1 MNNQD
6 IRKAIETN
14 NFKYWQVANKL
25 GMTDGN
31 FSRMLRIELT
41 KENKERVLNAINE
54 LKEEREKWNKKKSY
68 IQKKDVIE
76 NYKPMFTEWSLSK
89 LIREGKIKYIR
100 VGRRIFI
107 TKQAVDEFIKEQQE
121 SSLRGNFHIL

>member
-41 KENKERVLNAINE
+41 KENKERVQNAINE

-68 IQKKDVIE
+68 IQKK
-76 NYKPMFTEWSLSK
+76 M
-89 LIREGKIKYIR
+89 
-100 VGRRIFI
+100 
-107 TKQAVDEFIKEQQE
+107 
-121 SSLRGNFHIL
+121 

>member
-6 IRKAIETN
+6 IRTAIEVN

-41 KENKERVLNAINE
+41 KENKDRVLNAINE
-54 LKEEREKWNKKKSY
+54 LKEEREEWNKKKY
-68 IQKKDVIE
+68 IQKK
-76 NYKPMFTEWSLSK
+76 M
-89 LIREGKIKYIR
+89 
-100 VGRRIFI
+100 
-107 TKQAVDEFIKEQQE
+107 
-121 SSLRGNFHIL
+121 

>member
-1 MNNQD
+1 MNNLD
-6 IRKAIETN
+6 IRKAIETS

-54 LKEEREKWNKKKSY
+54 LKEEREEWNK
-68 IQKKDVIE
+68 
-76 NYKPMFTEWSLSK
+76 M
-89 LIREGKIKYIR
+89 
-100 VGRRIFI
+100 
-107 TKQAVDEFIKEQQE
+107 KQSTPRKM
-121 SSLRGNFHIL
+121 

>member
-1 MNNQD
+1 MNNLD
-6 IRKAIETN
+6 IRKAIETS

-54 LKEEREKWNKKKSY
+54 LEEEREEWNK
-68 IQKKDVIE
+68 
-76 NYKPMFTEWSLSK
+76 M
-89 LIREGKIKYIR
+89 
-100 VGRRIFI
+100 
-107 TKQAVDEFIKEQQE
+107 KQSTPRKM
-121 SSLRGNFHIL
+121 

>member
-1 MNNQD
+1 MNNLD
-6 IRKAIETN
+6 IRKTIETS

-54 LKEEREKWNKKKSY
+54 LKEEREEWNKMKQSTPKK
-68 IQKKDVIE
+68 
-76 NYKPMFTEWSLSK
+76 M
-89 LIREGKIKYIR
+89 
-100 VGRRIFI
+100 
-107 TKQAVDEFIKEQQE
+107 
-121 SSLRGNFHIL
+121 